1 MKKKIKNI
9 AIGMSVLYFI
19 ILPLILVIVHGIV
32 MGKYTYE
39 NYDADRYLVYDDVAE
54 LYPRELINVLSGENV
69 LSAYLY
75 GKDNTKGV
83 IVVAPGHGDSNDIK
97 LYEVLYFVDEG
108 YQVIGFD
115 YTGCY
120 TSEGDSFGGYT
131 QAVYDLNSI
140 LTYCDN
146 NDSFSNMP
154 IYLFGH
160 SMGGYAVTTVLNY
173 NHRIDAVVTASGFNS
188 ASEQWE
194 CSIKR
199 FTGPAYYLIRPINL
213 AFIHLRYG
221 EDSNLSAIDGIN
233 ISGIPVLVISADT
246 DVFYCGNRSPIYEKK
261 DMITN
266 NKCEFM
272 LMDKPN
278 HNEHY
283 TYFLTDDAI
292 RYQESNPK
300 GKIDKELYMEHDKY
314 ILDMIVNFYDKNWYL
329 WERKLIFSL
338 RKQPDN
344 F

>member
-1 MKKKIKNI
+1 MKNNTKKRII
-9 AIGMSVLYFI
+9 AIVVSVIYFI
-19 ILPLILVIVHGIV
+19 ILPLIIVIVHGFV
-32 MGKYTYE
+32 MGKYTYKD
-39 NYDADRYLVYDDVAE
+39 YDADRYLVYDDIAE
-54 LYPRELINVLSGENV
+54 QYPRELINIPSGENV

-83 IVVAPGHGDSNDIK
+83 IVVAPGHWDSNDIK
-97 LYEVLYFVDEG
+97 LYEVRYFVDAG

-131 QAVYDLNSI
+131 QAVYDLDSI

-146 NDSFSNMP
+146 NDSFNDMP

-160 SMGGYAVTTVLNY
+160 SMGGYAVTAVLNY

-188 ASEQWE
+188 AYEQWE

-213 AFIHLRYG
+213 AFIHLKYG
-221 EDSNLSAIDGIN
+221 DDRNLSAIDGIN
-233 ISGIPVLVISADT
+233 NSDIPVLVISADT

-266 NKCEFM
+266 DKCEFM
-272 LMDKPN
+272 LMNKAN

-300 GKIDKELYMEHDKY
+300 GKIDKELYMEHDKH
-314 ILDMIVNFYDKNWYL
+314 ILDIIVNFFD
-329 WERKLIFSL
+329 
-338 RKQPDN
+338 DN
-344 F
+344 